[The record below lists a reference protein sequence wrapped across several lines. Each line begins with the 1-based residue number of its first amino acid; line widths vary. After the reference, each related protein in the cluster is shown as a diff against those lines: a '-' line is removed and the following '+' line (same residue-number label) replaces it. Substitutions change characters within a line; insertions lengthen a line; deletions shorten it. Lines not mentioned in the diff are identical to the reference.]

1 MTMDRRTMV
10 KYLAGASAAGV
21 LAGCISTE
29 EPESGDDGGNG
40 GGAEDY
46 DEHEDWETVEPDD
59 ISGEAAL
66 WHSLSGGE
74 QDDFEANLGTFNDRF
89 DLDVGPNHISD
100 LEEQTMAAIPAGDGP
115 ELFMWAHDW
124 IGEYHQNGFL
134 SDQSGD
140 VSFDLEEYFGENAE
154 SGTFDG
160 ELHGLP
166 HAAET
171 VGLIYNKDYVDE
183 PPETFDELLDIA
195 DEHHDPDGGTYGLG
209 WPMDAYHVSA
219 FPHGFEGD
227 YYDDES
233 GELGLTND
241 ETVEGFEYVLDE
253 VWEYMPGDPDGEAQ
267 EAVFLEGNAPFLFSG
282 PWQLGQLDEDE
293 FEWGVAP
300 WPEVEGHT
308 PSPFTGVQLIYFAS
322 AVDEDD
328 ERAEVARA
336 FAKWYTTNTAVIAQM
351 ADDHGFIPVHNAF
364 AEDGEEEGELTDDL
378 RGFAAAVDQG
388 QPMPVDPDFQA
399 VWEPLEDEWWEAL
412 NGNKSVADAMA
423 DAESRIEDAWD

>member
-1 MTMDRRTMV
+1 MTMERRTMV

-29 EPESGDDGGNG
+29 EPESGDDDGGN

-46 DEHEDWETVEPDD
+46 DEHEDWETVEPED
-59 ISGEAAL
+59 ISGEATL

-74 QDDFEANLGTFNDRF
+74 QDDFEANLESFNGQF
-89 DLDVGPNHISD
+89 DADIGPNHISD

-134 SDQSGD
+134 SDQSAD

-154 SGTFDG
+154 SGMFDG

-171 VGLIYNKDYVDE
+171 VGLIYNKEYVDE
-183 PPETFDELLDIA
+183 PPETFEELLDIA
-195 DEHHDPDGGTYGLG
+195 AEHHDPEDGTYGLG

-219 FPHGFEGD
+219 FPHGFGGH
-227 YYDDES
+227 YYDDEA
-233 GELGLTND
+233 GELGLTNS

-322 AVDEDD
+322 AMDEDD
-328 ERAEVARA
+328 ERADAARA
-336 FAKWYTTNTAVIAQM
+336 FAEWYTTNTAVIAQM

-364 AEDGEEEGELTDDL
+364 AEDGEEEDELTDDL
-378 RGFAAAVDQG
+378 QGFAAAVDQG

>member
-1 MTMDRRTMV
+1 MERRTMV

-29 EPESGDDGGNG
+29 EPESGDDDGGN

-46 DEHEDWETVEPDD
+46 DEHEDWETVEPED
-59 ISGEAAL
+59 ISGEATL

-74 QDDFEANLGTFNDRF
+74 QDDFEANLESFNGQF
-89 DLDVGPNHISD
+89 DADIGPNHISD

-134 SDQSGD
+134 SDQSAD

-154 SGTFDG
+154 SGMFDG

-171 VGLIYNKDYVDE
+171 VGLIYNKEYVDE
-183 PPETFDELLDIA
+183 PPETFEELLDIA
-195 DEHHDPDGGTYGLG
+195 AEHHDPEDGTYGLG

-219 FPHGFEGD
+219 FPHGFGGH
-227 YYDDES
+227 YYDDEA
-233 GELGLTND
+233 GELGLTNS

-322 AVDEDD
+322 AMDEDD
-328 ERAEVARA
+328 ERADAARA
-336 FAKWYTTNTAVIAQM
+336 FAEWYTTNTAVIAQM

-364 AEDGEEEGELTDDL
+364 AEDGEEEDELTDDL
-378 RGFAAAVDQG
+378 QGFAAAVDQG